1 MSKVVVLFILAFAT
15 TAIFCAE
22 KNIPAAYKVIGK
34 SIRASCLAET
44 GANEDVVNA
53 ANDGVFPNDKPL
65 WCYLK
70 CLFQRM
76 GTVKGENID
85 FKKLMTVFPG
95 KISDTYVPGFKYCKD
110 NAPVGA
116 DGCETLFLFNK
127 CLFEHNP
134 ECADTNVPAVFKD
147 IAKSLRATCLAE
159 TGANED
165 VVNAVF
171 KGEFGNDKQVWC
183 YFKCILE
190 KMGKLKGDNVDFKE
204 FIDGFPDDLRG
215 SYAPSVKHC
224 EDGPV
229 GADICETVFLFNK
242 CMYEHNP
249 EIFFVF

>member
-190 KMGKLKGDNVDFKE
+190 KMGKMISEVLMRPASNIAKMAQLELISVRQFSCLINACTSIIQRYFSSFKS
-204 FIDGFPDDLRG
+204 P
-215 SYAPSVKHC
+215 
-224 EDGPV
+224 
-229 GADICETVFLFNK
+229 FL
-242 CMYEHNP
+242 YTS
-249 EIFFVF
+249 